1 MVQRAASDIEGL
13 DLSWTYDGLSRSG
26 DDGLRAPW
34 PSEVTPGWAFGD
46 GGGAGT
52 RVAVID
58 SGVEPGHPLVGS
70 FESYA
75 AEQDG
80 ESVNVIAD
88 AGHDMCGHGTACAGI
103 IRALA
108 PGCEIV
114 SVRVLGMGFFGSGE
128 ALIAGLRWAID
139 NGCDVINLSLSTT
152 KRETSEVLYRLADL
166 AYFRRTL
173 IVASAHN
180 TPVASFPWRFSS
192 VISVGS
198 HRMTDPELFYYNPRP
213 PVEFFARGED
223 VSVAWLRG
231 GTTTCTGNSFA
242 TPHIAGMCARILGAH
257 PGLTPFQVKTILH
270 LTAANV
276 RREDS

>member
-1 MVQRAASDIEGL
+1 MTRRGGSDIEGL
-13 DLSWTYDGLSRSG
+13 DLSWTYDGSVHTG

-34 PSEVTPGWAFGD
+34 PAEVTPGWAFGD
-46 GGGAGT
+46 GSGAGT

-58 SGVEPGHPLVGS
+58 SGIEPGHPLVGP

-80 ESVNVIAD
+80 DTMTVTAD

-128 ALIAGLRWAID
+128 ALTAGLRWAID
-139 NGCDVINLSLSTT
+139 NRCDVINLSLSTT
-152 KRETSEVLYRLADL
+152 KRETAEVLYRLADL

-198 HRMTDPELFYYNPRP
+198 HQMTDPEIFYYNPHP
-213 PVEFFARGED
+213 PVEFFARGQE

-231 GTTTCTGNSFA
+231 STITCTGNSFA

-257 PGLTPFQVKTILH
+257 PGLTPFQVKTLLY

-276 RREDS
+276 RREE